1 MNDKEFIKN
10 EKVPMTKEEVRYV
23 TMGYLDIT
31 SKKNILDV
39 GSGTGTISIEALM
52 QNPNIL
58 VTAIE
63 NDDKAYATTLMNIES
78 FEQRYGN
85 IQNRIKLLKEKAPCE
100 LDVEFDA
107 VFIGGSKGNVK
118 EIIDWAGNLLEKNG
132 TMVLN
137 FITLENFYDTLKA
150 IEENQNLADIKGCQ
164 LSVNKL
170 ENLARYKYLK
180 PLNPVF
186 VISCKK
192 I

>member
-10 EKVPMTKEEVRYV
+10 EKVPMTKEEIRYV

-52 QNPNIL
+52 QNPDIL

-63 NDDKAYATTLMNIES
+63 TDDKAYATTLMNIES

-137 FITLENFYDTLKA
+137 FITLENF
-150 IEENQNLADIKGCQ
+150 
-164 LSVNKL
+164 
-170 ENLARYKYLK
+170 
-180 PLNPVF
+180 
-186 VISCKK
+186 
-192 I
+192 